1 MVLDGAYEFINRCGL
16 KIDIVLGDFDSIDP
30 LLLPKSFGASGKTI
44 EAVAG
49 VNGASFVHTPD
60 QDQTDL
66 QKGLHYLNALS
77 ADYIVICNAL
87 GQRLDHTLFNLK
99 MLKQF
104 YQPDRPIRLMTETE
118 TIYYLENTQATIDG
132 RKRDGFAIL
141 GFPSAV
147 VSTSGLKYE
156 LNDLVLEF
164 EKQSSVCNEL
174 AAEQVEMII
183 NGHALIIHQND

>member
-30 LLLPKSFGASGKTI
+30 LLLPKSFDASGNMI

-49 VNGASFVHTPD
+49 VNGVSFVHTPD

-87 GQRLDHTLFNLK
+87 GQRLDHTLFNLR

-104 YQPDRPIRLMTETE
+104 YQPGRPIRLMTETE
-118 TIYYLENTQATIDG
+118 TIYYLENTKTTIDG

-174 AAEQVEMII
+174 VAEQVKVTI